1 LCVVGLGPGGPEHRT
16 PAADAALAS
25 AELLLGYGTYLDRVV
40 ARDGQVVVSTDN
52 REELERARHGLAL
65 AADGRRVAMVSGG
78 DPGVFAMAAAVM
90 EAVEGGPA
98 AWRSVAI
105 EVVPGVTA
113 MLAAASRLGAPL
125 GHDFCAMS
133 LSDNL
138 KPWALVLSRL
148 RAAASA
154 GFAIAL
160 YNPASRARPWQLG
173 EALGTLREVLGGDV
187 PVGFVTAATREDESV
202 VLTTLGEADPSVAD
216 MRTLVVIGTAASRV
230 IERPGMGSLFYSPR
244 SAG

>member
-1 LCVVGLGPGGPEHRT
+1 MSGWLRVVGLGPGGPEHRT
-16 PAADAALAS
+16 PAADAAIGS
-25 AELLLGYGTYLDRVV
+25 AELLLGYATYLDRVV
-40 ARDGQVVVSTDN
+40 ARDGQVVVATDN
-52 REELERARHGLAL
+52 REELERARHALTL
-65 AADGRRVAMVSGG
+65 AAEGRRVAMVSGG

-90 EAVEGGPA
+90 EAVESGPA

-160 YNPASRARPWQLG
+160 YNPSSRARPWQLG
-173 EALGTLREVLGGDV
+173 EALGRCGTCWG
-187 PVGFVTAATREDESV
+187 ATCRW
-202 VLTTLGEADPSVAD
+202 
-216 MRTLVVIGTAASRV
+216 
-230 IERPGMGSLFYSPR
+230 GS
-244 SAG
+244 